1 MHGLEAKRHVGRIGP
16 SVERRWRQTFV
27 TALMEQTDHL
37 RGVARSAE
45 EVSVV
50 RAFLENNPNE
60 SVAEQA
66 GTSAADATVVGTVPN
81 SSWPIPRI
89 QQWLRER
96 GIAFE
101 GEDLE
106 TLCGLA
112 RDAEEE
118 RLAIEEE
125 ERAMAEWEAAQAR
138 RGQVISSVST
148 SGNAGTVLDTARE
161 GEEIA
166 RRELMEAAEAAA
178 NRPVVV
184 TGVFAGD
191 AEPITP
197 SRVVRGVEVVGAAAL
212 AVPAVAVGENV
223 VPGGVPAMMNSLR
236 L

>member
-1 MHGLEAKRHVGRIGP
+1 MQA
-16 SVERRWRQTFV
+16 
-27 TALMEQTDHL
+27 DHL
-37 RGVARSAE
+37 RVVARSADE
-45 EVSVV
+45 NSAV
-50 RAFLENNPNE
+50 RAFLNDNPNE

-66 GTSAADATVVGTVPN
+66 GTPAAGATVEGTVPN
-81 SSWPIPRI
+81 SSWPIAHVQR
-89 QQWLRER
+89 WLSER

-138 RGQVISSVST
+138 RGQVISTVST

-166 RRELMEAAEAAA
+166 RREMMEAAEAVT
-178 NRPVVV
+178 NRPMVV
-184 TGVFAGD
+184 TGVLASE
-191 AEPITP
+191 AEPLSP
-197 SRVVRGVEVVGAAAL
+197 SMVVRGVEVVGAAAL
-212 AVPAVAVGENV
+212 SVPVVGVGEHV
-223 VPGGVPAMMNSLR
+223 VPGGVPAMMNTLR
-236 L
+236 LS